1 MRRYSEISIE
11 KLRNIL
17 IIEICGMYL
26 EVYNINE

>member
-26 EVYNINE
+26 EAYNINE